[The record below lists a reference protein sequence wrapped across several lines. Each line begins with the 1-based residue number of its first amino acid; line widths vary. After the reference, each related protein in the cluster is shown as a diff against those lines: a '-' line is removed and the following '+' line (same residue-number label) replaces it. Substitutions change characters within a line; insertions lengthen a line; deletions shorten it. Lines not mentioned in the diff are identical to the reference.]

1 MSASSGVSFTIP
13 VLNTTANVLNTMAM
27 TYSSSGV
34 SASANGSTAQT
45 NTTRMNIAD
54 RLAIFGSGNTTY
66 SSSGHI
72 RKLSYYPV
80 ALSSSNLVAL
90 TS

>member
-1 MSASSGVSFTIP
+1 MLASAIVYFTIP
-13 VLNTTANVLNTMAM
+13 GLNTNANIFNNMAM
-27 TYSSSGV
+27 TYSSGGV

-45 NTTRMNIAD
+45 STTIMNIANGLYLFQD
-54 RLAIFGSGNTTY
+54 GSGSW

-72 RKLSYYPV
+72 RKISYYPK
-80 ALSSSNLVAL
+80 ALTSTELVAL